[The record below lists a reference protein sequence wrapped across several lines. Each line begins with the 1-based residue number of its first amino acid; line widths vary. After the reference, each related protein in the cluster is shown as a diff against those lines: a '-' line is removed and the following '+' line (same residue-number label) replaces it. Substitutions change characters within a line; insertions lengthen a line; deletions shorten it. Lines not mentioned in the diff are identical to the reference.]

1 MTSVAR
7 HSLTYAVLLP
17 NQPIRQVYFQMFDG
31 RNTILCRDLSKT
43 AEEDDGNVDKT
54 IRLITQDKKRTWWR
68 VITQDKKRT
77 GIRVITQDKKRT
89 WIAEI
94 KLAFAPSCS
103 RMRRQLLRFQAVCK
117 TWSVFQELTSIFSFR
132 KRRWRQLKFSENR
145 NKQCNQSKYLL
156 RKTQGLCRN
165 MFLLLLD
172 GAVVV
177 FVCSVKGPS
186 RPLPCFS

>member
-31 RNTILCRDLSKT
+31 RNTI
-43 AEEDDGNVDKT
+43 
-54 IRLITQDKKRTWWR
+54 
-68 VITQDKKRT
+68 QDKKRT